1 MLDQELLTISTQ
13 GRGFYDITSRLNGVV
28 RQFAV
33 STGLCHVFIQ
43 HTSASLVICE
53 NADPDVRHDV
63 EGFLSRLVIDGD
75 PEFNHRSEGNDDMA
89 AHLRNMLTE
98 TALQIPVTGQSLNL
112 GTWQGVYLYEHRYRP
127 HQRKIVVTVH
137 G

>member
-13 GRGFYDITSRLNGVV
+13 GRGFYDITSRLDGIV
-28 RQFAV
+28 RQSAV
-33 STGLCHVFIQ
+33 SNGLCHVFIQ

-53 NADPDVRHDV
+53 NVDPDVRHDV
-63 EGFLSRLVIDGD
+63 EGFLSRLVTDGD
-75 PEFNHRSEGNDDMA
+75 PEFRHRSEGPDDMA

-98 TALQIPVTGQSLNL
+98 TALQLPVTGRALNL
-112 GTWQGVYLYEHRYRP
+112 GAWQGVYLYEHRYRP